1 MLRKGK
7 CLASVKSDHFQRH
20 RRSLLL
26 AHAGAAALTERD
38 RIRSREQPDTASF
51 SIAAVMQS
59 AARKT
64 ATWHREDQ
72 LPGKTAFELHFCETY
87 AF

>member
-1 MLRKGK
+1 MKMPGK
-7 CLASVKSDHFQRH
+7 CEICSFSEGPTQFAAGTRRCCSSD
-20 RRSLLL
+20 
-26 AHAGAAALTERD
+26 TD
-38 RIRSREQPDTASF
+38 RIRSQEQPDTASF